1 MPTITAVANGNNEV
15 EHHAASDAVA
25 VQDAVNLV
33 AIVGA
38 WHRHLLA
45 MHRAGICGDSLI
57 NHPVNLAFVS
67 KLNSLCR
74 MHLAREMAA
83 LSAIDQIDHGETV
96 EFEVI
101 PL

>member
-1 MPTITAVANGNNEV
+1 MPTITAIADGSNHV
-15 EHHAASDAVA
+15 ERKAAADAVA
-25 VQDAVNLV
+25 VQDAMNLT

-38 WHRHLLA
+38 WHRYLLA
-45 MHRAGICGDSLI
+45 MHHAEICGDNLI

-74 MHLAREMAA
+74 MTFEREMAA
-83 LSAIDQIDHGETV
+83 LSAIDQIEHGEAV
-96 EFEVI
+96 EYEVI